1 MASNFGDILSAVG
14 AGGKGSLFALIWI
27 VIALLIVALII
38 GLFWFFWWKKKK
50 WNLDV
55 EIKLT
60 RSDGK
65 MTYAEWGKGF
75 YNGKRGVVFI
85 KRPKMGAFQKPY
97 VMKIFDIRK
106 YMQGENV
113 MTVLQVGPE
122 DFRPVLNTSWN
133 EMEVEYED
141 TDKPLKDEL
150 GNEILDDEGNVQ
162 YETVI
167 LKESILNIRTETGL
181 NKAWKAAWDEAARN
195 AYTIQSMLRQ
205 YSAPISI
212 GIVVICCFVGFA
224 VLWTK
229 LSSVCA

>member
-1 MASNFGDILSAVG
+1 MASFGGVIDTLSS
-14 AGGKGSLFALIWI
+14 GGKGAVFMMVWVFLIFLAVVLVLGGIW
-27 VIALLIVALII
+27 L
-38 GLFWFFWWKKKK
+38 WWNKKKK

-65 MTYAEWGKGF
+65 ITNGEWGKGF
-75 YNGKRGVVFI
+75 YDAKRGVVFI
-85 KRPKMGAFQKPY
+85 KRPKMGTFQKPY
-97 VMKIFDIRK
+97 AIKIFDVRR
-106 YMQGENV
+106 YMQGSNLI
-113 MTVLQVGPE
+113 TVIQVGPE
-122 DFRPVLNTSWN
+122 DFRPVLNSSWN

-141 TDKPLKDEL
+141 TDKPLKDKD
-150 GNEILDDEGNVQ
+150 GNPLLDEEGNIQ
-162 YETVI
+162 YEKTVV
-167 LKESILNIRTETGL
+167 KESILNIKTETGL
-181 NKAWKAAWDEAARN
+181 NKAWKAAWEEAAKN
-195 AYTIQSMLRQ
+195 AYTIQSILRQ